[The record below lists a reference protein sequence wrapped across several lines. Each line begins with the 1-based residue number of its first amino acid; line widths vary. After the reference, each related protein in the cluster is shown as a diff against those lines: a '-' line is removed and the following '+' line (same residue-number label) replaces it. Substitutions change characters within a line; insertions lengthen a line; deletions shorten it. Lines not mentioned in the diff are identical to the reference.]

1 MKILLLHN
9 TYQQRGGEDV
19 MVDAEA
25 EMLRA
30 GGHDVQVECVSND
43 DIVGVKDKARVFMR
57 SSYDPARANW
67 TANLVK
73 SHGAEVVHVHNFW
86 PLLTPAVHRG
96 AAQAGAAV
104 VQTLHNFRLLCSG
117 GTFLRNGTVC
127 EKCLNGTPA
136 WGVIHRCYRGSV
148 PGSLAVAAMQ
158 VRARQQGVWQK
169 DVHRFI
175 ALTDFARA
183 KFIEGGLPPDRIV
196 VKPNALT
203 ASVLPIINQR
213 IGVLFVGRLSLEK
226 GVSTLVEAAKLVPNL
241 SVTIVG
247 DGPDRDSL
255 EATASPNV
263 KFLGAV
269 SGKKVRELMAVAQA
283 LVMPSIWYEG
293 FPVTLLEAFSSRLP
307 IIASRIGSLESLI
320 SHKDTGLHFEAANTN
335 QLSEHLKLLVEHPEI
350 YTKMGENAYTEFKT
364 HYTVKPNRELLE
376 NIYRDAIITAENRGF

>member
-1 MKILLLHN
+1 
-9 TYQQRGGEDV
+9 
-19 MVDAEA
+19 
-25 EMLRA
+25 
-30 GGHDVQVECVSND
+30 
-43 DIVGVKDKARVFMR
+43 
-57 SSYDPARANW
+57 
-67 TANLVK
+67 
-73 SHGAEVVHVHNFW
+73 
-86 PLLTPAVHRG
+86 
-96 AAQAGAAV
+96 
-104 VQTLHNFRLLCSG
+104 
-117 GTFLRNGTVC
+117 
-127 EKCLNGTPA
+127 
-136 WGVIHRCYRGSV
+136 
-148 PGSLAVAAMQ
+148 MQ